1 MQRGAVRVRPT
12 VRGAFRVK
20 GISAAKKCQGLI
32 TLFTGRPLF
41 VKERG
46 DLMGKK
52 REEFRCADSSNR
64 SSFSSPALGTDG
76 W

>member
-1 MQRGAVRVRPT
+1 MQREA
-12 VRGAFRVK
+12 VRGATRVK

-46 DLMGKK
+46 DFTGKK
-52 REEFRCADSSNR
+52 REEFRCADSGGNR